1 MDRHPRHCDEMLE
14 DLRRRLLQ
22 MAALAESMID
32 QAIVELIQRNEE
44 LAGPILEAERQVNQL
59 QMDIDDVAMK
69 TLATQQPVAQDLRFL
84 VAATRINGELERVG
98 DLAIN
103 ITQCVR
109 TLAKQPPLKP
119 LVDIPRMAELSR
131 QMVRQSIEAFT
142 TGDELL
148 AQRVIMADDQVDALK
163 DQVFRELLTYM
174 MADPASVERAMALIL
189 ISRHLERV
197 GDHATN
203 IAQDVIYMVRGR
215 DVRHPKRE

>member
-1 MDRHPRHCDEMLE
+1 MLE